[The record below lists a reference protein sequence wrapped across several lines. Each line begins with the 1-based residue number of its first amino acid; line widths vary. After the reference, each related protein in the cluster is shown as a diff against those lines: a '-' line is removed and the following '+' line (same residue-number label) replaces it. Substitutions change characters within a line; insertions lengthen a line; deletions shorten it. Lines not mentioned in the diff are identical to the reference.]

1 MLSKSC
7 KLSWLFS
14 SLALCLF
21 TSACAPKAD
30 DGLSDVE
37 RRAVAFTLNDLL
49 EKIQE
54 EAGQVEGEEV
64 FVRLVREWQD
74 AQGHTCPSKEQYK
87 ELVKKQT
94 SSGFLLSVSELE
106 VSSQS
111 QGLGE
116 GENEDEDSEDK
127 QMLLA
132 FYQDL
137 QKRAAVYQDLQ
148 KRVAVAG
155 VLSQALAKGCGFN
168 PEWLFREVSYEVKN
182 EICRKFVEQDGQDPD
197 LLLQMRD
204 SGLCPVRM

>member
-1 MLSKSC
+1 MLSKGR

-106 VSSQS
+106 ASSQS

-116 GENEDEDSEDK
+116 DENEDEDSEDK

-137 QKRAAVYQDLQ
+137 QG
-148 KRVAVAG
+148 RVAIAG
-155 VLSQALAKGCGFN
+155 VLSQALAKGCGFD
-168 PEWLFREVSYEVKN
+168 PQGPFREVSQEVKN